1 MNSGFSKPH
10 SPEISPIEMD
20 IAKYILSKPRFIFK
34 EYQKLLE
41 ALKKT
46 GKYTKRKVS
55 IIYRREVADTKSPQ
69 YIPNLS
75 STTWLV
81 NNYQDSV
88 KSVAELTTIVK
99 SLSGLSSAES
109 SDEPSEEAEGGFVA
123 VNTVDQLQSDTKA
136 GVTEQLQTGTRIP
149 KNKTPEPNNDASL
162 WVAKHSSN

>member
-1 MNSGFSKPH
+1 MNSGFSKPR

-41 ALKKT
+41 ALKKI
-46 GKYTKRKVS
+46 GKYTKREVS

-81 NNYQDSV
+81 NNYQDSI
-88 KSVAELTTIVK
+88 KSVAELTNIIE
-99 SLSGLSSAES
+99 SLSGLSSVNLSNES
-109 SDEPSEEAEGGFVA
+109 SKEADEVLL
-123 VNTVDQLQSDTKA
+123 VNPVEQLQDHTKA
-136 GVTEQLQTGTRIP
+136 GVTKQLQTGTTVP
-149 KNKTPEPNNDASL
+149 NNKTPDADNDATL
-162 WVAKHSSN
+162 FIAKHSSN